1 MYRKIVGHLRGQ
13 IGKAAVAW
21 VMPPGDRTIEVGMPR
36 DRTRT
41 GMLAEVTRQYLVIT
55 REGEPWCQDSA
66 RISLDYLVML
76 GIWSVDEQMMGEKLL
91 GGTKYKT
98 RFDVSVG
105 DSSEELYVGGF
116 QVSKGPSFALF
127 SPGLLAPYHC
137 IFDALVF
144 ASEDIVGER
153 EKLEE
158 REVARAIDAALRGA
172 ERGMAHDVVNLR

>member
-1 MYRKIVGHLRGQ
+1 
-13 IGKAAVAW
+13 
-21 VMPPGDRTIEVGMPR
+21 
-36 DRTRT
+36 
-41 GMLAEVTRQYLVIT
+41 
-55 REGEPWCQDSA
+55 
-66 RISLDYLVML
+66 ML

-127 SPGLLAPYHC
+127 SPGLLDPYHC